1 MYLALRELRYA
12 WGRFALV
19 GSVIGLVA
27 ILTVMLSGLASGLVD
42 DGISGLRALPV
53 TNLAFSPNSHSTFTR
68 STVDSDTVSAFA
80 GVAGVQAEPLGVGI
94 FNAKLAGGTPTEMT
108 LFGIEPGGLLA
119 TSITNGGQ
127 LTSGS
132 GGVVISQGLADSGVG
147 VGDHIVL
154 DRSGLDMTVVAVASE
169 ATYGHVAV
177 VYAPIDLWRQATYG
191 SSPSSSD
198 LASAVA
204 INAPGGTDLAAPAT
218 RSNVDVVTKSEAY
231 SGSPGYA
238 AETSTMTLIRG
249 FLYVIA
255 AMILGAFFTVWTI
268 QRRQEIGLQKALGAS
283 TRSVL
288 IGSLGQ
294 VLLVLIA
301 ATTVGALIGYALG
314 LVVAGGDVPFSLQPG
329 PVLAASATLVL
340 TGMAGVLVGVRRI
353 TRVDPIIAL
362 GGAE

>member
-1 MYLALRELRYA
+1 MYLALRDLKYA
-12 WGRFALV
+12 WGRFTLV

-27 ILTVMLSGLASGLVD
+27 ILTVMLSGLANGLVD

-68 STVDSDTVSAFA
+68 STVDSSAVAVLA
-80 GVAGVQAEPLGVGI
+80 GVPGVQAEPLGVGI
-94 FNAKLAGGTPTEMT
+94 FNAKSTDGTPTEVT
-108 LFGIEPGGLLA
+108 LFGIEPGGYLA
-119 TSITNGGQ
+119 ASITGGDR

-132 GGVVISQGLADSGVG
+132 NDVVVSQGLTDTGIG

-154 DRSGLDMTVVAVASE
+154 DRSGLDMTVAAVAPE

-177 VYAPIDLWRQATYG
+177 VYAPIGLWRQAGYG
-191 SSPSSSD
+191 SSSNASD

-204 INAPGGTDLAAPAT
+204 INAPGGTGLTASAAQAG
-218 RSNVDVVTKSEAY
+218 VEVVTKTEAY

-268 QRRQEIGLQKALGAS
+268 QRQHEIGLQKALGAS

-288 IGSLGQ
+288 TDSLGQ
-294 VLLVLIA
+294 VFLVLVA
-301 ATTVGALIGYALG
+301 ATAVGALVGYALG
-314 LVVAGGDVPFSLQPG
+314 LLVTGGDVPFSLQPG
-329 PVLAASATLVL
+329 PVLAASATLVVA
-340 TGMAGVLVGVRRI
+340 GMIGVLVGVRRI

>member
-1 MYLALRELRYA
+1 MYLALRNLRYA
-12 WGRFALV
+12 WGRFTLV

-27 ILTVMLSGLASGLVD
+27 ILTVMLSGLANGLVD

-68 STVDSDTVSAFA
+68 STVDSGTVAAFA
-80 GVAGVQAEPLGVGI
+80 DVAGVQAEPLGVGI
-94 FNAKLAGGTPTEMT
+94 FNAKLTDGTPTEMT
-108 LFGIEPGGLLA
+108 LFGVEPDGYL
-119 TSITNGGQ
+119 TSSITNGDQ
-127 LTSGS
+127 LKPGS
-132 GGVVISQGLADSGVG
+132 MDVVISKGLADSGAG
-147 VGDHIVL
+147 VGDHIIL
-154 DRSGLDMTVVAVASE
+154 DRTGLDMTVVAVAAE

-191 SSPSSSD
+191 SSPNSSD

-204 INAPGGTDLAAPAT
+204 IKAPAGTDLAAPAA
-218 RSNVDVVTKSEAY
+218 RANVDVFTKTETY
-231 SGSPGYA
+231 NGSPGFT

-268 QRRQEIGLQKALGAS
+268 QRRHEIGLQKALGVS

-288 IGSLGQ
+288 VDSLGQ
-294 VLLVLIA
+294 VFLVLVA
-301 ATTVGALIGYALG
+301 ATTAGTLIGFALG
-314 LVVAGGDVPFSLQPG
+314 LAVAGGNVPFSLQPG
-329 PVLAASATLVL
+329 PLLAAAAALVV
-340 TGMAGVLVGVRRI
+340 TSMVGVLVGVRRI

>member
-53 TNLAFSPNSHSTFTR
+53 TDLAFSPNSHSTFTR
-68 STVDSDTVSAFA
+68 STVDSGTVAAFA
-80 GVAGVQAEPLGVGI
+80 DVAGVRAEPLGVGI
-94 FNAKLAGGTPTEMT
+94 FNAKLTDGTPTEMT
-108 LFGIEPGGLLA
+108 LFGIEPGGYLA
-119 TSITNGGQ
+119 TSIANGDQ
-127 LTSGS
+127 LTSGAN
-132 GGVVISQGLADSGVG
+132 GVVISQGLADSGVA

-154 DRSGLDMTVVAVASE
+154 DRTGIDMTVAAIAPE

-177 VYAPIDLWRQATYG
+177 VYAPIDLWRRATYG
-191 SSPSSSD
+191 SASNSSD

-204 INAPGGTDLAAPAT
+204 IDAPGGTDLASPAT
-218 RSNVDVVTKSEAY
+218 RANVDVVTKTQAY
-231 SGSPGYA
+231 NGSPGYA

-294 VLLVLIA
+294 VLLILVA

-340 TGMAGVLVGVRRI
+340 TGMVGVLVGVRRI

>member
-27 ILTVMLSGLASGLVD
+27 VLTVMLSGLASGLVD

-68 STVDSDTVSAFA
+68 STVDSNTVSAFA
-80 GVAGVQAEPLGVGI
+80 DVAGVEAEPLGVGI
-94 FNAKLAGGTPTEMT
+94 FNAKLTDGTPTEMT
-108 LFGIEPGGLLA
+108 LFGVEPGGYL
-119 TSITNGGQ
+119 TGSITNGGQ
-127 LTSGS
+127 LASES
-132 GGVVISQGLADSGVG
+132 DGVVISQGLADSGVG

-154 DRSGLDMTVVAVASE
+154 DRSGIDMTVAAVASE

-191 SSPSSSD
+191 SSPDSSD

-218 RSNVDVVTKSEAY
+218 MANVDVVTKTEAY

-294 VLLVLIA
+294 VLIILIA

-314 LVVAGGDVPFSLQPG
+314 LVVAGGNVPFSLQPG
-329 PVLAASATLVL
+329 PVLAAAATLVL

>member
-1 MYLALRELRYA
+1 MYLALRDLKYA
-12 WGRFALV
+12 WGRFTLV

-27 ILTVMLSGLASGLVD
+27 ILTVMLSGLANGLVD

-68 STVDSDTVSAFA
+68 STVDAGTVAAFA
-80 GVAGVQAEPLGVGI
+80 DVPGVQAEPLGVGI
-94 FNAKLAGGTPTEMT
+94 FNAKSTDGTPTEMT
-108 LFGIEPGGLLA
+108 LFGIEPGGYLA
-119 TSITNGGQ
+119 TSISSGDR
-127 LTSGS
+127 LTARSD
-132 GGVVISQGLADSGVG
+132 GVVISQGLADTGIG

-154 DRSGLDMTVVAVASE
+154 DRSGLDMTVVAIAPE

-177 VYAPIDLWRQATYG
+177 VYAPIDLWRHAAYG
-191 SSPSSSD
+191 SAPNSSN

-204 INAPGGTDLAAPAT
+204 INAPGGGDLAAPAT
-218 RSNVDVVTKSEAY
+218 QANVDVVTKTEAY

-268 QRRQEIGLQKALGAS
+268 QRRHEIGLQKALGAS

-288 IGSLGQ
+288 VDSLGQ

-301 ATTVGALIGYALG
+301 ATAVGALIGYTLG

-329 PVLAASATLVL
+329 PVLASSAVLVVA
-340 TGMAGVLVGVRRI
+340 GMAGVLVGVRRI
-353 TRVDPIIAL
+353 TKVDPIIAL